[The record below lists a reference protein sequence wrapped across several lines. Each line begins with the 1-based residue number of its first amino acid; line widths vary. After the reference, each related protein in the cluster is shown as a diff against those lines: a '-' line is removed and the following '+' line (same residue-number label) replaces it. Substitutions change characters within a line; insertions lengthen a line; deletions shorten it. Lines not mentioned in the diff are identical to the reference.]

1 MLLARYATERRIQGN
16 RRPLCAPARLAGK
29 IALRPRPGQSFLRV
43 YRDAPF
49 RGLIV
54 RINEILIGR
63 LPMRRLICLIAAASE
78 VALGS
83 ISKDSAIGDFEV
95 RTLPFMTPRTLC
107 TAHESRCHSVR
118 VSSRLVTS
126 VNTI

>member
-1 MLLARYATERRIQGN
+1 MRQGASTASARCVDEPDSLGKQLARY
-16 RRPLCAPARLAGK
+16 
-29 IALRPRPGQSFLRV
+29 
-43 YRDAPF
+43 RDATS

-54 RINEILIGR
+54 RINETRIGC
-63 LPMRRLICLIAAASE
+63 LPMRRLISFIAVASE

-83 ISKDSAIGDFEV
+83 ISKDNAIGDFEV

-107 TAHESRCHSVR
+107 TAQESRCHSVR
-118 VSSRLVTS
+118 ASSRLVTS